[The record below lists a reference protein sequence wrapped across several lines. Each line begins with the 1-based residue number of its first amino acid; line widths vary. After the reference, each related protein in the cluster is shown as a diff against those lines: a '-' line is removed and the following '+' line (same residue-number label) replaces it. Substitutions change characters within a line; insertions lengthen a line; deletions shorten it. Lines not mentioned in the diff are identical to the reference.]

1 MRGRVVVYGVVWD
14 VVSWEVYFSGC
25 FMQCSAGRVVPLFFL
40 FFRIS
45 AAIAAGP
52 LVAAALAVAVV
63 LVETSLLAGV
73 VLMME

>member
-1 MRGRVVVYGVVWD
+1 
-14 VVSWEVYFSGC
+14 
-25 FMQCSAGRVVPLFFL
+25 VVPLFFL